1 MLVNSFIP
9 QIDEAILHEVFV
21 IVNNRKVNLLNDLR
35 PFLGKEPQSEYIKH
49 REMENI
55 KKLLKRKVVRLPVK
69 TTTPLSVIP
78 VGDERSFET
87 ANLQYIDNAAPVE
100 PPPSASA
107 DSPAATAGN
116 PQAIRPNSG
125 LASPGPNIPVAR

>member
-35 PFLGKEPQSEYIKH
+35 PFLGKKPQPEYIKH

-55 KKLLKRKVVRLPVK
+55 K
-69 TTTPLSVIP
+69 SH
-78 VGDERSFET
+78 
-87 ANLQYIDNAAPVE
+87 
-100 PPPSASA
+100 
-107 DSPAATAGN
+107 
-116 PQAIRPNSG
+116 
-125 LASPGPNIPVAR
+125 